1 MSFDSSAMPWVRMPT
16 VHGEFSARV
25 FSVQGEEH
33 LVLQRGDVAN
43 TPGVLVRI
51 HSECLTG
58 DALFSRRCDCG
69 PQLARS
75 LELLGQARAGVLVYV
90 RGQEGRGIGL
100 RAKLAAYALQDQG
113 LDTVDANLHLGL
125 PVDARSYDGVVEI
138 LTTLG
143 VRQLR
148 LLTNN
153 PDKIRQLEQPP
164 LEIVERVALQ
174 VAVDEEHRAY
184 LKTKRQR
191 LGHWLDL

>member
-16 VHGEFSARV
+16 VYGEFSARV
-25 FSVQGEEH
+25 FSVRNEEH
-33 LVLQRGDVAN
+33 LVLRRGDPA

-75 LELLGQARAGVLVYV
+75 LELLGQARAGVLVYL

-125 PVDARSYDGVVEI
+125 PVDARSYEGVVEI

-143 VRQLR
+143 VRRLR

-174 VAVDEEHRAY
+174 VAVDEEHRTY
-184 LKTKRQR
+184 LETKRQR